1 MTATKSK
8 YSIGD
13 LVWDKSY
20 QAFGI
25 ITEVIESND
34 FKSENTGF
42 YWGYYLKWFGEVP
55 FTNFEYEINI
65 DKHPDKN
72 LLLSETIPF

>member
-1 MTATKSK
+1 
-8 YSIGD
+8 
-13 LVWDKSY
+13 
-20 QAFGI
+20 
-25 ITEVIESND
+25 VIESND
-34 FKSENTGF
+34 FKSENPGF
-42 YWGYYLKWFGEVP
+42 YWGYYLRWFGEVP